1 MQFDGFT
8 GRWQQSTRAQTVSWA
23 VQLDRLQSIAQAS
36 PQSSDWDHVDDVL
49 SCVTLLVLEC
59 LVDAFNNQEWD
70 DSVVLTHHSKVE
82 EGVATHWAS
91 CVDVELALL
100 DQLRKLFAV
109 LFAAVGDQIK
119 VSGDVDLRVLLLRR
133 QLSS

>member
-1 MQFDGFT
+1 ML
-8 GRWQQSTRAQTVSWA
+8 VSE
-23 VQLDRLQSIAQAS
+23 S
-36 PQSSDWDHVDDVL
+36 
-49 SCVTLLVLEC
+49 
-59 LVDAFNNQEWD
+59 LVDALDDQEWD

-82 EGVATHWAS
+82 EGVSTHWAS

-119 VSGDVDLRVLLLRR
+119 VSGDVDFRVLLLRR